1 VAAIWGIAFVATRV
15 GLDSF
20 SPPALAALRF
30 VIASAAAVF
39 VARPR
44 VPWPALCAIGGTLFA
59 GQFLFQFFGIA
70 LGMPPG
76 LAAVVV
82 QTQALF
88 TILLAA
94 VALAERPTVR
104 QLTGTAVAFAGL
116 GAIAA
121 TVGGDLTPVG
131 LGLTTLSAVSWAIG
145 NTLLKRLPRVELLS
159 LIAWLSLVP
168 PLPCLALAVVLD
180 GPGDLVTALG
190 RASWAGVAAAVYL
203 GLVATVLAYAIWAHL
218 LRRYPAAMVAPFA
231 LLAPFVAAAG
241 SSIVFGERFTPL
253 RLAGMAL
260 VLAGL
265 AIILAS
271 RNASANG

>member
-1 VAAIWGIAFVATRV
+1 MAAIWGIAFVATRI

-39 VARPR
+39 LSRPP
-44 VPWPALCAIGGTLFA
+44 VPWTALCAVGATLFA

-88 TILLAA
+88 TIVLAA
-94 VALAERPTVR
+94 VALAERPTGR
-104 QLTGTAVAFAGL
+104 QLTGTAVAFGGL
-116 GAIAA
+116 AVIAA
-121 TVGGDLTPVG
+121 TMGGDLTPAG
-131 LGLTTLSAVSWAIG
+131 LVLTTLSAVSWAIG
-145 NTLLKRLPRVELLS
+145 NTLLKRLPRVELLN

-168 PLPCLALAVVLD
+168 PLPCLALSIALD
-180 GPGDLVTALG
+180 GPGDPFAALA
-190 RASWAGVAAAVYL
+190 RASWTGVAAAVYL

-231 LLAPFVAAAG
+231 LVTPFVAAAG
-241 SSIVFGERFTPL
+241 SSIVFGERFPPL

-265 AIILAS
+265 TIILAPRS
-271 RNASANG
+271 TRA